1 MKKTAIA
8 LFLFGLSSAAYAGGT
23 HEVPVVSD
31 TVIDVS
37 RPADNFGSE
46 GSIFVS
52 VSYTHLDVY
61 KRQQAAQDA
70 ATERWT
76 DALKVGVTIRTEVK
90 TFASTRASEKASRY
104 T

>member
-52 VSYTHLDVY
+52 RQSVGLVSFRLDESSTDVY
-61 KRQQAAQDA
+61 KRQQQRSRAALQPNLSA
-70 ATERWT
+70 
-76 DALKVGVTIRTEVK
+76 
-90 TFASTRASEKASRY
+90 
-104 T
+104 